1 MEMNINEF
9 AKKALESAA
18 AAGIAPA
25 EVSYTVSDAFSARA
39 RNAQLEDYK
48 VSEKLSVTL
57 RGKVNGRIGTA
68 RTQALDEE
76 SLELLIRGV
85 KESAELIET
94 DEQDEI
100 LPPDEHYE
108 TVVNFSEALEEVTAQ
123 EKIALALNVDALM
136 AQADVRIKP
145 DDTVVS
151 SSASMFAM
159 KNSLGLDLAHRSNMI
174 YAFTSALAK
183 DGERAATGFKLQWGY
198 GAEAICPKELAKEC
212 QEDALS
218 QLYASR
224 MKSGKYAVVIKGSAM
239 ADLLS
244 TFCGIFSAENA
255 QKGLSLLAGKEGET
269 IASEHVTLTDDPLM
283 PWGLASSPFDRE
295 GAATFRKNV
304 IEKGMLKTLLHNR
317 KTAKKAGCATTGNA
331 AGAGQVA
338 PSNFYFVPGGR
349 SEEALLET
357 MGDGLY
363 LTEVTGLHAGANG
376 VSGDFSLLSKGF
388 EVKGGKKV
396 RAVEQF
402 TVAGNFYQ
410 LMKDILEVADDLK
423 FEGSPIASPA
433 VYVSEIS
440 VAGEE

>member
-1 MEMNINEF
+1 MELKITQF
-9 AKKALESAA
+9 AQKVLESAA

-48 VSEKLSVTL
+48 VSEKLTVTL

-76 SLELLIRGV
+76 SLSLLIRGV

-100 LPPDEHYE
+100 LPPDAHYE
-108 TVVNFSEALEEVTAQ
+108 TVVNYSEALEGVSAQ
-123 EKIALALNVDALM
+123 EKIALAMEIDARM
-136 AQADVRIKP
+136 QEADARIKP

-151 SSASMFAM
+151 TSASTFAM
-159 KNSLGLDLAHRSNMI
+159 KNSLGLDLSHRSNMI
-174 YAFTSALAK
+174 YAFTSGLAK
-183 DGERAATGFKLQWGY
+183 DGERAATGFKLHWGY
-198 GAEAICPKELAKEC
+198 GADAIRPEALAKEC

-218 QLYASR
+218 QLYAGR
-224 MKSGKYAVVIKGSAM
+224 MKSGKTPVVIKGSAM

-244 TFCGIFSAENA
+244 TFCGIFSSENA
-255 QKGLSLLAGKEGET
+255 QKGMSLLAGKEGEV

-295 GAATFRKNV
+295 GAATFKKNV
-304 IEKGMLKTLLHNR
+304 IENGVLRTLLHNR
-317 KTAKKAGCATTGNA
+317 KTARKAGLKTTGNA
-331 AGAGQVA
+331 AGGGQVG
-338 PSNFYFVPGGR
+338 PSNFFFAPG
-349 SEEALLET
+349 EKTEDELLLQ

-376 VSGDFSLLSKGF
+376 VSGDFSLLSRGF
-388 EVKGGKKV
+388 EVKEGKKA

-410 LMKDILEVADDLK
+410 LMKDILAVGKELK

-433 VYVSEIS
+433 VLVKEIS

>member
-1 MEMNINEF
+1 MELKITQF
-9 AKKALESAA
+9 AQKVLESAA

-48 VSEKLSVTL
+48 VSEKLTVTL

-76 SLELLIRGV
+76 SLSLLIRGV

-100 LPPDEHYE
+100 LPPDAHYE
-108 TVVNFSEALEEVTAQ
+108 TVVNYSEALEGVSAQ
-123 EKIALALNVDALM
+123 EKIALAMEIDARM
-136 AQADVRIKP
+136 QEADARIKP

-151 SSASMFAM
+151 TSASTFAM
-159 KNSLGLDLAHRSNMI
+159 KNSLGLDLSHRSNMI
-174 YAFTSALAK
+174 YAFTSGLAK
-183 DGERAATGFKLQWGY
+183 DGERAATGFKLHWGY
-198 GAEAICPKELAKEC
+198 GADAIRPEALAKEC

-218 QLYASR
+218 QLYAGR
-224 MKSGKYAVVIKGSAM
+224 MKSGKTPVVIKGSAM

-255 QKGLSLLAGKEGET
+255 QKGMSLLAGKEGEV
-269 IASEHVTLTDDPLM
+269 IASKHVTLTDDPLM
-283 PWGLASSPFDRE
+283 PWGLASGPFDRE
-295 GAATFRKNV
+295 GAATFKKNV
-304 IEKGMLKTLLHNR
+304 IENGVLRTLLHNR
-317 KTAKKAGCATTGNA
+317 KTARKAGLKTTGNA
-331 AGAGQVA
+331 AGGGQVG
-338 PSNFYFVPGGR
+338 PSNFFFAPG
-349 SEEALLET
+349 EKTEDELLLQ

-376 VSGDFSLLSKGF
+376 VSGDFSLLSRGF
-388 EVKGGKKV
+388 EVKEGKKA

-410 LMKDILEVADDLK
+410 LMKDILAVGKELK

-433 VYVSEIS
+433 VLVKEIS

>member
-1 MEMNINEF
+1 MDMNINEF
-9 AKKALESAA
+9 ITRALEAA
-18 AAGIAPA
+18 QAAGISPA
-25 EVSYTVSDAFSARA
+25 EVSCSISDAFSVRA

-48 VSEKLSVTL
+48 VSEKHNITL

-76 SLELLIRGV
+76 SLALLIQGV

-94 DEQDEI
+94 AEQDEI
-100 LPPDEHYE
+100 LPPDAHYE
-108 TVVNFSEALEEVTAQ
+108 TVVNFNDALEDVSAQ
-123 EKIALALNVDALM
+123 EKIALALHVDQLM
-136 AQADVRIKP
+136 QQADARIKP
-145 DDTVVS
+145 DDTVVATS
-151 SSASMFAM
+151 SSTFTM
-159 KNSLGLDLAHRSNMI
+159 KNSLGLDLSHRSNMV
-174 YAFTSALAK
+174 YSFTSALAK
-183 DGERAATGFKLQWGY
+183 DGERAATGFKLLWGY
-198 GAEAICPKELAKEC
+198 GMDAIKPEELAEQC

-218 QLYASR
+218 QLYAGR
-224 MKSGKYAVVIKGSAM
+224 MKSGKYPVVIKGSTM

-255 QKGLSLLAGKEGET
+255 QKGMSLLKDREGET
-269 IASEHVTLTDDPLM
+269 IASACVTLTDDPLM

-295 GAATFRKNV
+295 GAATFKKNV
-304 IEKGMLKTLLHNR
+304 IENGVLKTLLHNR
-317 KTAKKAGCATTGNA
+317 KTAKKAGCMTTGNA

-338 PSNFYFVPGGR
+338 PTNFYFVPGEK
-349 SEEALLET
+349 SEDELLAQ

-363 LTEVTGLHAGANG
+363 LTDVTGLHAGANG

-388 EVKGGKKV
+388 EIKDGKKV

-410 LMKDILEVADDLK
+410 LMKDILEVGAELK

-433 VYVSEIS
+433 VLVKEIS
-440 VAGEE
+440 VAGED

>member
-1 MEMNINEF
+1 MDMKINEF
-9 AKKALESAA
+9 AQRALESAA
-18 AAGIAPA
+18 AAGVAPA

-76 SLELLIRGV
+76 SLDLLIRGV

-100 LPPDEHYE
+100 LPPDAHYE
-108 TVVNFSEALEEVTAQ
+108 TVVNYSEALESVSAQ
-123 EKIALALNVDALM
+123 EKIALALKVDALM
-136 AQADVRIKP
+136 QQADERIKP

-151 SSASMFAM
+151 SSASTFAM

-174 YAFTSALAK
+174 YAFTSSLAK

-198 GAEAICPKELAKEC
+198 GADAIKPEELAKEC

-244 TFCGIFSAENA
+244 TFCGVFSA
-255 QKGLSLLAGKEGET
+255 
-269 IASEHVTLTDDPLM
+269 D
-283 PWGLASSPFDRE
+283 
-295 GAATFRKNV
+295 
-304 IEKGMLKTLLHNR
+304 
-317 KTAKKAGCATTGNA
+317 
-331 AGAGQVA
+331 
-338 PSNFYFVPGGR
+338 
-349 SEEALLET
+349 
-357 MGDGLY
+357 
-363 LTEVTGLHAGANG
+363 
-376 VSGDFSLLSKGF
+376 
-388 EVKGGKKV
+388 
-396 RAVEQF
+396 
-402 TVAGNFYQ
+402 
-410 LMKDILEVADDLK
+410 
-423 FEGSPIASPA
+423 
-433 VYVSEIS
+433 
-440 VAGEE
+440 